1 MAGFRSLA
9 RQVRDPRCDL
19 ALRRYSLRKCLERFA
34 PYGHRAT
41 WDHLCSRA
49 GFGPEDRS
57 PDPARLVAALDE
69 LEEARSVWLAYEVE
83 FAKRRKKEK
92 HDGLRRPGSVDDWHR
107 LTWGGFGV
115 AWCDDP
121 GVHPRE
127 PLAEVLRRLIAALER
142 EPGAVARCAT
152 ASASPW
158 KYDLAHEPSSGPV
171 CTELRHSGAAA
182 RTDPRGAGGRQAR
195 PTAARVGLSTTGVR
209 RGCRTPYRNRRQT
222 PVVSGDW
229 PIGA

>member
-41 WDHLCSRA
+41 WDHLCSRS

-57 PDPARLVAALDE
+57 PDPARLVAALEE
-69 LEEARSVWLAYEVE
+69 LEEARAVWLAYVVE
-83 FAKRRKKEK
+83 FAERRKKEK

-121 GVHPRE
+121 RVHPAG
-127 PLAEVLRRLIAALER
+127 PLAETLRRLIAALER
-142 EPGAVARCAT
+142 GCWCPPEHDGGATSHAAPPCAT
-152 ASASPW
+152 SAGSFLRSLRS
-158 KYDLAHEPSSGPV
+158 DHICVDGEL
-171 CTELRHSGAAA
+171 ELR
-182 RTDPRGAGGRQAR
+182 QE
-195 PTAARVGLSTTGVR
+195 
-209 RGCRTPYRNRRQT
+209 Q
-222 PVVSGDW
+222 
-229 PIGA
+229 

>member
-9 RQVRDPRCDL
+9 RQVRDPKSDL

-57 PDPARLVAALDE
+57 PDPARLVSALEE
-69 LEEARSVWLAYEVE
+69 LEAARAVWLAYEAG
-83 FAKRRKKEK
+83 FAARRRKEK

-107 LTWGGFGV
+107 CTWGGFGV

-121 GVHPRE
+121 GVHPHA
-127 PLAEVLRRLIAALER
+127 PLAEVLRRLITALER
-142 EPGAVARCAT
+142 DPGTACPVCADT
-152 ASASPW
+152 SLVW
-158 KYDLAHEPSSGPV
+158 QQGLAHEPSSGAV
-171 CTELRHSGAAA
+171 CTGCGIVVPAPVLTDDAVVRARSRRLR
-182 RTDPRGAGGRQAR
+182 P
-195 PTAARVGLSTTGVR
+195 L
-209 RGCRTPYRNRRQT
+209 
-222 PVVSGDW
+222 VS
-229 PIGA
+229 A

>member
-9 RQVRDPRCDL
+9 RQVRDPLSDL

-69 LEEARSVWLAYEVE
+69 LEAARAVWLAYEE
-83 FAKRRKKEK
+83 GFAERRRKEK
-92 HDGLRRPGSVDDWHR
+92 HDGLRSPGSVDDWHR
-107 LTWGGFGV
+107 CTWGGFGV

-121 GVHPRE
+121 CVYPSG

-142 EPGAVARCAT
+142 EPGTDCPVCDSSDLVWT
-152 ASASPW
+152 HG
-158 KYDLAHEPSSGPV
+158 LAHEPSAGAV
-171 CTELRHSGAAA
+171 CTGCGIVVPAPVLTPAAMA
-182 RTDPRGAGGRQAR
+182 RARARRAR
-195 PTAARVGLSTTGVR
+195 PL
-209 RGCRTPYRNRRQT
+209 
-222 PVVSGDW
+222 VS
-229 PIGA
+229 A

>member
-69 LEEARSVWLAYEVE
+69 LEEARAVWLAYEVE
-83 FAKRRKKEK
+83 FAERRKKEK
-92 HDGLRRPGSVDDWHR
+92 HDGLRRPGTVDDWHR

-121 GVHPRE
+121 RLHPRE
-127 PLAEVLRRLIAALER
+127 PLADVLRKLIAALER
-142 EPGAVARCAT
+142 APGSGCPVCGGERL
-152 ASASPW
+152 PW
-158 KYDLAHEPSSGPV
+158 KYDLDHEPSSKPGLRGLRNSRTAPRAHARGPGV
-171 CTELRHSGAAA
+171 RQE
-182 RTDPRGAGGRQAR
+182 RTTAG
-195 PTAARVGLSTTGVR
+195 VGL
-209 RGCRTPYRNRRQT
+209 TPARALPKVGPR
-222 PVVSGDW
+222 P
-229 PIGA
+229 A

>member
-57 PDPARLVAALDE
+57 PDPARLVAALEE
-69 LEEARSVWLAYEVE
+69 LEEARAVWLDYEVE
-83 FAKRRKKEK
+83 FARRRRKEK

-115 AWCDDP
+115 AWGDAP
-121 GVHPRE
+121 RVHPSE
-127 PLAEVLRRLIAALER
+127 PLAEVLRRR
-142 EPGAVARCAT
+142 PGRRRGTRGTPTGCGCRPRLARG
-152 ASASPW
+152 W
-158 KYDLAHEPSSGPV
+158 
-171 CTELRHSGAAA
+171 RRSGAAA
-182 RTDPRGAGGRQAR
+182 AGCGTSVWPVRRR
-195 PTAARVGLSTTGVR
+195 PTLRGRRAVR
-209 RGCRTPYRNRRQT
+209 HGWTRC
-222 PVVSGDW
+222 
-229 PIGA
+229 

>member
-9 RQVRDPRCDL
+9 RQVRDPKSDL

-41 WDHLCSRA
+41 WDHLCARA

-57 PDPARLVAALDE
+57 PDPVRLVAALNE
-69 LEEARSVWLAYEVE
+69 LEAARAVWLAYEAD
-83 FAKRRKKEK
+83 FAERRRKEK

-107 LTWGGFGV
+107 CTWGGCGV

-121 GVHPRE
+121 DIHPDE

-142 EPGAVARCAT
+142 EPGTSCPVCADT
-152 ASASPW
+152 TLTW
-158 KYDLAHEPSSGPV
+158 KHGLAHEPSSGAV
-171 CTELRHSGAAA
+171 CTGCGIVVPGPVLTADAVDRARARRLR
-182 RTDPRGAGGRQAR
+182 P
-195 PTAARVGLSTTGVR
+195 L
-209 RGCRTPYRNRRQT
+209 
-222 PVVSGDW
+222 VS
-229 PIGA
+229 A

>member
-9 RQVRDPRCDL
+9 RQVRDPHSDL

-69 LEEARSVWLAYEVE
+69 LQAARSVWLAYEE
-83 FAKRRKKEK
+83 SFARRRRREK

-107 LTWGGFGV
+107 CTWGGHGV

-121 GVHPRE
+121 DVHPSA
-127 PLAEVLRRLIAALER
+127 PLADVLRKLITALER
-142 EPGAVARCAT
+142 EPGAACPVCGDAALEWR
-152 ASASPW
+152 
-158 KYDLAHEPSSGPV
+158 YGLAHVPSAGPV
-171 CTELRHSGAAA
+171 CTGCGIVVPAPVLTPEA
-182 RTDPRGAGGRQAR
+182 
-195 PTAARVGLSTTGVR
+195 VR
-209 RGCRTPYRNRRQT
+209 RSRSRSL
-222 PVVSGDW
+222 VS
-229 PIGA
+229 A